1 MQNLSERSLLLMS
14 IAEVAAIISIV
25 VSVIFGTLS
34 LVIQII
40 SLILNNSNHDKK
52 K

>member
-1 MQNLSERSLLLMS
+1 MQNLSERRFAFMS
-14 IAEVAAIISIV
+14 ASDIIAIISIV
-25 VSVIFGTLS
+25 VAVIFGTLS

-40 SLILNNSNHDKK
+40 GLILGNNGKK

>member
-1 MQNLSERSLLLMS
+1 MS
-14 IAEVAAIISIV
+14 IAEVTAIIAIV

-40 SLILNNSNHDKK
+40 GLILNNSNHDNKK
-52 K
+52 

>member
-14 IAEVAAIISIV
+14 IAEVTAIIAIV

-40 SLILNNSNHDKK
+40 GLILSNSNHDKK

>member
-1 MQNLSERSLLLMS
+1 MS
-14 IAEVAAIISIV
+14 ASDIIAIISIV
-25 VSVIFGTLS
+25 VAVIFGTLS

-40 SLILNNSNHDKK
+40 GLILGNNGKK